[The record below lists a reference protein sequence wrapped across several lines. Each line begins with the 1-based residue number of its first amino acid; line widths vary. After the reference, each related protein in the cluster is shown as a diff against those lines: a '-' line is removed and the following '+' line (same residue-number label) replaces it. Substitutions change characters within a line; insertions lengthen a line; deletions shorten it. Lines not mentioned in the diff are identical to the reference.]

1 MYLSKFF
8 FKSTKSIPP
17 EITLKSH
24 RLLYQGGYI
33 KESVAGRYY
42 YLPLGMILRDNV
54 VSIVEKELNK
64 VGCLKMITPVLHPK
78 KLWSET
84 NRDQSVGFE
93 LMTIRDRNSGEFVL
107 GGTAEEMFVD
117 LIRFYNL
124 SYRDLPI
131 ILYQF
136 SQKFRD
142 ELRARGG
149 LLRLRE
155 FLMKDAYSFD
165 IDKENFDL
173 TYQRMIDVY
182 FKIFAKL
189 GLDAK
194 LVEADNGYIGGEY
207 CHEFIVNSPAGESK
221 YFTAPNHNY
230 AAHEDVA
237 VFDRSK
243 NDPNVKIQNLKLV
256 EAKRGNSIADGVNFH
271 DIESARHL
279 KNVVYK
285 ASGKKV
291 IWVVIRGDLEV
302 NETKVMTKLGV
313 HNLEPLSNAEIKAI
327 GSQVGFLG
335 PVNLQFISSSEFKE
349 LFLVAD
355 VSAVEVINGVS
366 GANLPN
372 QDYLNINYTRD
383 WKADKIDDFALAGV
397 DKQYLGEDLIE
408 EKGIEV
414 GNVFQLG
421 LHYSALMNANFTD
434 KTGIRIPYYMGCY
447 GIGIDRSIAAIIEAQ
462 SGDAEEKFIW
472 PWLVAPFQVEII
484 LLSAAKMDLA
494 ETVYQEITKLGVRAV
509 LDDRDFSS
517 GEKLYDADLIAA
529 PYRIII
535 GNKNQENEVEVLA
548 MGNSVKI
555 LPYQKCLD
563 QIRELNREFN
573 D

>member
-1 MYLSKFF
+1 MFLSKFF
-8 FKSTKSIPP
+8 FKSAKNLPP

-24 RLLYQGGYI
+24 RLLYQGSYI

-42 YLPLGMILRDNV
+42 YLPLGMMLRDNLV
-54 VSIVEKELNK
+54 KMIEKELDQA
-64 VGCLKMITPVLHPK
+64 GCLKMIAPVLHPK
-78 KLWSET
+78 KLWEET

-93 LMTIRDRNSGEFVL
+93 LMAIKDRNSAEFVL

-173 TYQRMIDVY
+173 TYQKMIDVY
-182 FKIFAKL
+182 FKIFQKL
-189 GLDAK
+189 GLEAK

-207 CHEFIVNSPAGESK
+207 CHEFIINSPVGESK

-237 VFDRSK
+237 VFDRSEDNSK
-243 NDPNVKIQNLKLV
+243 TIQNLELV
-256 EAKRGNSIADGVNFH
+256 KAKRGNSIADGVNLH
-271 DIESARHL
+271 HLDSTQHL

-302 NETKVMTKLGV
+302 NETKIMAKLGV
-313 HNLEPLSNAEIKAI
+313 HNLEPLSDSEIKAI
-327 GSQVGFLG
+327 GSHVGFLG
-335 PVNLQFISSSEFKE
+335 PVNLQFISSDEFKE
-349 LFLVAD
+349 LILVAD
-355 VSAVEVINGVS
+355 VSAVQIINAVS

-397 DKQYLGEDLIE
+397 GKQYLGEDLIE

-421 LHYSALMNANFTD
+421 LHYSALMQAYFTD
-434 KTGIRIPYYMGCY
+434 KTGVRIPYYMGCY
-447 GIGIDRSIAAIIEAQ
+447 GIGIDRTLAAVIEAFDET
-462 SGDAEEKFIW
+462 GAKKFVW
-472 PWLVAPFQVEII
+472 PTIIAPFQIEII
-484 LLSAAKMDLA
+484 LLSSSKIELAKKIYD
-494 ETVYQEITKLGVRAV
+494 EVRQLGISIL
-509 LDDRDFSS
+509 LDDREISS
-517 GEKLYDADLIAA
+517 GDKLHDADLIAS

-535 GNKNQENEVEVLA
+535 GNKNQENEVEFIEV
-548 MGNSVKI
+548 NRTQDI
-555 LPYQKCLD
+555 LGFQDCLD
-563 QIRELNREFN
+563 RINLLFS
-573 D
+573 